1 MKVGFVA
8 GIFDVLH
15 DGHVEL
21 LRWMRAESDH
31 VVVVVV
37 DDRSCW
43 ALKDKVPVQ
52 SLRRRSETLRITGL
66 VDRVMPSYSPDPW
79 REFARVL
86 RKHRRDELTYM
97 RGDDVVEGFPGHWYL
112 RERAVPVRFKPYTA
126 GVSSSAIR
134 GSL

>member
-1 MKVGFVA
+1 MRVGFVA

-31 VVVVVV
+31 VVTVVH

-43 ALKDKVPVQ
+43 ALKGKVPVQ
-52 SLRRRSETLRITGL
+52 SLRRREDSLRVTGL
-66 VDRVMPSYSPDPW
+66 VDRVVRTYSPDPW
-79 REFARVL
+79 QAFARVL
-86 RKHRRDELTYM
+86 HRHRRDEVTYM
-97 RGDDVVEGFPGHWYL
+97 RGDDVTEGFPGHWYL
-112 RERAVPVRFKPYTA
+112 RERSVPVRFKPYTA